1 MTQKNLID
9 IIRDVRGAQE
19 VMRYA
24 MVRRRFCGYGNIG
37 AVVILLIVMR
47 RR

>member
-1 MTQKNLID
+1 MTQKILID
-9 IIRDVRGAQE
+9 IIRDVRSAQE

-24 MVRRRFCGYGNIG
+24 MVRRRFCSYGNIG